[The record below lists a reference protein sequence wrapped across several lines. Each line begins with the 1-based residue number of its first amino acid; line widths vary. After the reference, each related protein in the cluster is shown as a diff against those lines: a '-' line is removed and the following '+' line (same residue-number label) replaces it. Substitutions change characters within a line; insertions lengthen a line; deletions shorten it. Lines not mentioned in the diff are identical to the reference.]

1 MIVIVAEK
9 PSVGRDIAHVLGCSQ
24 SGEGCIRGDKY
35 TVTWALG
42 HLVTLCEPDEIDEK
56 YKKWRMDDL
65 PMLPDELPTKIIA
78 KTRKQ
83 FTVVKKLINDK
94 DTERVICATD
104 AGREGELI
112 FYYIYTQAKCQ
123 KPVDRL
129 WISSMTD
136 EAIREGFDQLKPD
149 VEYEGL
155 RKSAVC
161 RALLAAD
168 MLRQFDKPGRH
179 DRTRRRI
186 ALLARCAIVPIR
198 YAVIGHVR
206 VVYREVG

>member
-83 FTVVKKLINDK
+83 FTVVKKLIK
-94 DTERVICATD
+94 A
-104 AGREGELI
+104 
-112 FYYIYTQAKCQ
+112 F
-123 KPVDRL
+123 
-129 WISSMTD
+129 
-136 EAIREGFDQLKPD
+136 
-149 VEYEGL
+149 
-155 RKSAVC
+155 
-161 RALLAAD
+161 AD
-168 MLRQFDKPGRH
+168 SF
-179 DRTRRRI
+179 
-186 ALLARCAIVPIR
+186 
-198 YAVIGHVR
+198 IGH
-206 VVYREVG
+206 G

>member
-24 SGEGCIRGDKY
+24 SGEGCITGDKY

-65 PMLPDELPTKIIA
+65 PMLPDVLPTKIIA

-94 DTERVICATD
+94 ATERVICATD

-136 EAIREGFDQLKPD
+136 EAIRLIEEEGKKEEVMQCLLDKIMYYLNKRAAGKMEIELLFLRIWPVTTSNSLILSISSPKNSIIKPF
-149 VEYEGL
+149 GL
-155 RKSAVC
+155 S
-161 RALLAAD
+161 
-168 MLRQFDKPGRH
+168 
-179 DRTRRRI
+179 
-186 ALLARCAIVPIR
+186 
-198 YAVIGHVR
+198 
-206 VVYREVG
+206 